1 METTMKSFK
10 EYLTESKKI
19 YEFKIKIAGDLPDGF
34 ENDVKFGLD
43 KFDVQSISK
52 PKRTPIQES
61 PIDFPNV
68 KFSEISV
75 FDVVLNYPTTS
86 QVVKEALAQAI
97 RVSESKILV
106 RTLGEEAE
114 ANMNGQFMA
123 VPDGKGALLNTPELE
138 QIPGAQEQVG
148 EKRVMSFLKD
158 LNATKHELEQ
168 VTGTN
173 DQLFVKGQKE
183 TAQLQQEYT
192 EKASKSPVSGSKGK
206 VK

>member
-19 YEFKIKIAGDLPDGF
+19 YKFKIKIAGDLPPGF
-34 ENDVKFGLD
+34 ENDVKAGLD

-68 KFSEISV
+68 KFSEISI

-86 QVVKEALAQAI
+86 QVVKEALVQAI
-97 RVSESKILV
+97 RVNESKILV

-114 ANMNGQFMA
+114 ATMNSQFMA
-123 VPDGKGALLNTPELE
+123 KPDGKGALLGTDYEASDHQEL
-138 QIPGAQEQVG
+138 VG
-148 EKRVMSFLKD
+148 EKRAMSFLKD
-158 LNATKHELEQ
+158 LNATKHELEE

-173 DQLFVKGQKE
+173 DQLFVKGKTE
-183 TAQLQQEYT
+183 TAQPMQET
-192 EKASKSPVSGSKGK
+192 NSPASTGPISGKGK
-206 VK
+206 AK

>member
-19 YEFKIKIAGDLPDGF
+19 YEFKIKIAGDLPPGF
-34 ENDVKFGLD
+34 ENDVKLGLD

-97 RVSESKILV
+97 RVNESKILV

-114 ANMNGQFMA
+114 ATMNGQFMA
-123 VPDGKGALLNTPELE
+123 KPDGKGSLLNTPELE
-138 QIPGAQEQVG
+138 QVPGAQELVG

-158 LNATKHELEQ
+158 LNATKHDLEE

-173 DQLFVKGQKE
+173 DQLFVKGKTEIAQPMQE
-183 TAQLQQEYT
+183 TNSP
-192 EKASKSPVSGSKGK
+192 ASKGPISGKGK
-206 VK
+206 AK

>member
-19 YEFKIKIAGDLPDGF
+19 YEFKVKIAGDLPDGF
-34 ENDVKFGLD
+34 ENDVKLGLD

-97 RVSESKILV
+97 RVNESKILV

-114 ANMNGQFMA
+114 ATMNGQFMA
-123 VPDGKGALLNTPELE
+123 APDGKGALLGTDYEASNNQDL
-138 QIPGAQEQVG
+138 VG
-148 EKRVMSFLKD
+148 DKHVMSFLKD
-158 LNATKHELEQ
+158 LNATKHELEE

-173 DQLFVKGQKE
+173 DQLFVKGKTE
-183 TAQLQQEYT
+183 TAQPMQET
-192 EKASKSPVSGSKGK
+192 NSPASTGPISGKGK
-206 VK
+206 AK

>member
-10 EYLTESKKI
+10 EYLTESKKV
-19 YEFKIKIAGDLPDGF
+19 YEFKIKIAGDLPPGF
-34 ENDVKFGLD
+34 EKDVKSGLD
-43 KFDVQSISK
+43 QFDVQSISK

-68 KFSEISV
+68 KFSEVSV
-75 FDVVLNYPTTS
+75 FEVALNYPTTS

-114 ANMNGQFMA
+114 AVLNASSMR
-123 VPDGKGALLNTPELE
+123 VPGGNKSLLNTPELE
-138 QIPGAQEQVG
+138 QIPGAQELVG
-148 EKRVMSFLKD
+148 EKRAMSFLKD
-158 LNATKHELEQ
+158 LNTTKHDLEE

-173 DQLFVKGQKE
+173 DQLFVKSKKE
-183 TAQLQQEYT
+183 TAQPQQEHI
-192 EKASKSPVSGSKGK
+192 EKASKSPVSGVKGK
-206 VK
+206 AK

>member
-19 YEFKIKIAGDLPDGF
+19 YEFKVKIAGDLPPGF
-34 ENDVKFGLD
+34 ENDVKLGLD

-68 KFSEISV
+68 KFSEVSV
-75 FDVVLNYPTTS
+75 FEVALNYPTTS

-97 RVSESKILV
+97 RVNESKILV
-106 RTLGEEAE
+106 RTLSEEAE
-114 ANMNGQFMA
+114 AVLNASSMR
-123 VPDGKGALLNTPELE
+123 VPDGKKSLLNTPELE
-138 QIPGAQEQVG
+138 QIPGAQELVG

-158 LNATKHELEQ
+158 LNANRHDLEE

-173 DQLFVKGQKE
+173 DQLFVKSKQA
-183 TAQLQQEYT
+183 TAQPMQET
-192 EKASKSPVSGSKGK
+192 DSPASTGPISGKGK
-206 VK
+206 AK

>member
-19 YEFKIKIAGDLPDGF
+19 YEFKIKIAGDLPEGF
-34 ENDVKFGLD
+34 ENAVKSGLD

-114 ANMNGQFMA
+114 ASMNAQFMA
-123 VPDGKGALLNTPELE
+123 APDGKGALLGTDYEASNNQDL
-138 QIPGAQEQVG
+138 VG

-173 DQLFVKGQKE
+173 DQLFVKGKQE
-183 TAQLQQEYT
+183 TAQAMQET
-192 EKASKSPVSGSKGK
+192 NSPASSGPISGKGK
-206 VK
+206 AK

>member
-1 METTMKSFK
+1 MMGTTMKSFK

-19 YEFKIKIAGDLPDGF
+19 YEFKIKIAGDLPPGF
-34 ENDVKFGLD
+34 EKDVKLGLD

-68 KFSEISV
+68 KFSEVSV
-75 FDVVLNYPTTS
+75 FDVALNYPTTS

-106 RTLGEEAE
+106 RTLGEESE
-114 ANMNGQFMA
+114 AVLNATSMM
-123 VPDGKGALLNTPELE
+123 VPDGKDALLGTDYEKSDNQEL
-138 QIPGAQEQVG
+138 VG
-148 EKRVMSFLKD
+148 DKRVMSFLKD
-158 LNATKHELEQ
+158 LNATKHELEE

-173 DQLFVKGQKE
+173 DQLFVKGQAK
-183 TAQLQQEYT
+183 
-192 EKASKSPVSGSKGK
+192 
-206 VK
+206 